1 MVRSN
6 LIAVCCYNRLLQ
18 VTSMRK
24 LLNIDQV
31 AQLFGVS
38 KRTIEGWIRD
48 GKLPKPMRRFGI
60 RKWNSE
66 QLEPL
71 RKSGRNSE
79 QLD

>member
-1 MVRSN
+1 SP
-6 LIAVCCYNRLLQ
+6 Q
-18 VTSMRK
+18 PMRK
-24 LLNIDQV
+24 LLNVDQV

-48 GKLPKPMRRFGI
+48 GKLPKPTRRFGI

-71 RKSGRNSE
+71 RKSGRSSA
-79 QLD
+79 QHD

>member
-1 MVRSN
+1 
-6 LIAVCCYNRLLQ
+6 
-18 VTSMRK
+18 MRK

-38 KRTIEGWIRD
+38 KRTIERWVRD
-48 GKLPKPMRRFGI
+48 GKLPKPTRRFGF

-71 RKSGRNSE
+71 RKSGRDSE
-79 QLD
+79 QSDKQSRN